1 MVLAER
7 AERRPWALAHRAEIP
22 FLTVLQLLAV
32 VAVEATSHQQL
43 QAAPVVVAELFI
55 KPVPARLE
63 RRAPL
68 GKAPLAETVSGQL
81 LIPQVLQQPQPVVV
95 VVLAEPAMPLQ
106 AEQAATE
113 ARAPAVVLA
122 ERLSPMAA
130 AVVVAAAPTAKA
142 ALAAQVVAA
151 MAAPRTAELT
161 RQERQIQ
168 AAEAAGQARTLTIRL
183 LRAATAV
190 PAS

>member
-1 MVLAER
+1 
-7 AERRPWALAHRAEIP
+7 
-22 FLTVLQLLAV
+22 VLQLLAV
-32 VAVEATSHQQL
+32 AVVEVTSHQQL
-43 QAAPVVVAELFI
+43 QAALVAVAELFI
-55 KPVPARLE
+55 TPVPARLE

-68 GKAPLAETVSGQL
+68 GKAPLAETVSGQR
-81 LIPQVLQQPQPVVV
+81 LIPQVMQQPQPVVV
-95 VVLAEPAMPLQ
+95 VVLAEPAMSLQ

-130 AVVVAAAPTAKA
+130 VVAVAAAPTAKA
-142 ALAAQVVAA
+142 ALAAQVVAV
-151 MAAPRTAELT
+151 MAAPQTAEPT

-168 AAEAAGQARTLTIRL
+168 AAEAAGRARTLTIRL
-183 LRAATAV
+183 LRAATAA

>member
-1 MVLAER
+1 
-7 AERRPWALAHRAEIP
+7 
-22 FLTVLQLLAV
+22 VLQLLAV

-106 AEQAATE
+106 AEQAETE